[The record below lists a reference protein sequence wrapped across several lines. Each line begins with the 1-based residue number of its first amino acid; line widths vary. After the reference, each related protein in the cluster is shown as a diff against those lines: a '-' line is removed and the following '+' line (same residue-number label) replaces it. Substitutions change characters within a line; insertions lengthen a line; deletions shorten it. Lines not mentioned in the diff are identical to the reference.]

1 MSVKLEY
8 LSKQLNRSENTRSV
22 IETYYGNEAEIDIF
36 VNSLSIGGFYSD
48 KGYLSGI
55 RKLQKG
61 GDIWSAEIEYTIE
74 YDDAGQSENS
84 GTGAQQTTL
93 DGAILSL
100 PIEGHKNYKT
110 NWNYYLIRIRRFGFC
125 NSKFLEYRY

>member
-1 MSVKLEY
+1 MPVKLEY

-55 RKLQKG
+55 RKL
-61 GDIWSAEIEYTIE
+61 TPV
-74 YDDAGQSENS
+74 
-84 GTGAQQTTL
+84 L
-93 DGAILSL
+93 
-100 PIEGHKNYKT
+100 T
-110 NWNYYLIRIRRFGFC
+110 NF
-125 NSKFLEYRY
+125 